1 MLESGPFRLNLQR
14 AYRVPRRAQKG
25 EAMTERTVIQ
35 SISQS
40 HVLTVRTEAS
50 SYEAAC
56 AMTKAHCGSV
66 LVVDAL
72 GAMLGILTERDLMTK
87 IVAKRRDPEATPVSE
102 IMTHNPHFIA
112 PETTVSDAVLIM
124 KRHNFRHLP
133 IISPASKILGV
144 FSIRDALPREV
155 VEAEHMADLI
165 DQQFTNV
172 LG

>member
-1 MLESGPFRLNLQR
+1 MI
-14 AYRVPRRAQKG
+14 
-25 EAMTERTVIQ
+25 ERTVIQ

-40 HVLTVRTEAS
+40 QVLTVLPDAS

-56 AMTKAHCGSV
+56 AMSKAHCGSV
-66 LVVDAL
+66 LIVDAA

-87 IVAKRRDPEATPVSE
+87 LVAKRRNPETTPVLD
-102 IMTHNPHFIA
+102 IMTHNPHFVA

-144 FSIRDALPREV
+144 FSIRDAMPREL